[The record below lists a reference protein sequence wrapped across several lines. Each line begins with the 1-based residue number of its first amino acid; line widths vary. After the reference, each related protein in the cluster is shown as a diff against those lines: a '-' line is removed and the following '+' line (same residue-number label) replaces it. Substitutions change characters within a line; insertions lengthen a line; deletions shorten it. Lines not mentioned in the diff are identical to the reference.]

1 MRSGFALAAK
11 AVIVNGDKI
20 LLLRRS
26 RKEMEK
32 SFLNKY
38 EVWDLPG
45 GSVRF
50 CEKCTE
56 GLLREISEETAVK
69 VKIIKPLR
77 IFDVIRE
84 QVHMTLCT
92 YLCVYKGGK
101 VILSEEHDSYHWLT
115 VKEAEEMKVPNW
127 MIKDMKR
134 ALQELK

>member
-26 RKEMEK
+26 KKEMEK

-56 GLLREISEETAVK
+56 GLLREISEETSVK

-84 QVHMTLCT
+84 QVHMTL
-92 YLCVYKGGK
+92 
-101 VILSEEHDSYHWLT
+101 
-115 VKEAEEMKVPNW
+115 
-127 MIKDMKR
+127 
-134 ALQELK
+134 